1 MVVGVGVWR
10 EEIKIEIEV
19 DMKMN
24 NIEQMKV
31 LNVLQDEIASIKQ
44 KIVDEETKLKAV
56 LFYQK
61 YRVEIIVAAV
71 LVILHIAGRIGF

>member
-1 MVVGVGVWR
+1 
-10 EEIKIEIEV
+10 
-19 DMKMN
+19 MN
-24 NIEQMKV
+24 SIEQMKV
-31 LNVLQDEIASIKQ
+31 LNVLQDEITSINQ

-61 YRVEIIVAAV
+61 HRVEIIVAAV